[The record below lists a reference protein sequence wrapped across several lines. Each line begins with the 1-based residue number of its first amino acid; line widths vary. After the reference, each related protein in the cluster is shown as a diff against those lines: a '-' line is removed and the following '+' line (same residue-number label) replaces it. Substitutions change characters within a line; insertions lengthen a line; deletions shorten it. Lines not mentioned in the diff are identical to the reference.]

1 VSAWRGRGTFT
12 LASGELEL
20 PGGTIVGA
28 KTAESKALAV
38 DVYTKTADG
47 VYAVD
52 SRQRIVYWNSSAQQI
67 MGWRPDEVVG
77 KHCYEV
83 ISGGDYEGQR
93 FCRRNCPI
101 ITAAR
106 RAKPVGNYD
115 VLSRRKDSSSLW
127 LNISIILPPEG
138 SRNGICAVH
147 VFRDVSERRRSEQ
160 LAQTTLETV
169 ARFSTGEGGQVE
181 TKPYPPPGPPL
192 TQREVE
198 VLRLLASGVPTE
210 DIATTLGVSRSTARN
225 HIESILAKLGVHSRL
240 QAVVYASRHRLI

>member
-1 VSAWRGRGTFT
+1 
-12 LASGELEL
+12 
-20 PGGTIVGA
+20 VGA
-28 KTAESKALAV
+28 RTAESRTLPPDIYAR
-38 DVYTKTADG
+38 TADG

-52 SRQRIVYWNSSAQQI
+52 SRQRIVYWSPAAQQI
-67 MGWRPDEVVG
+67 LGWRPNEVVG
-77 KHCYEV
+77 QHCYDV
-83 ISGGDYEGQR
+83 ISGGDYESQP

-106 RAKPVGNYD
+106 KAKPVGNYD
-115 VLSRRKDSSSLW
+115 LFSHRKNGSPVW
-127 LNISIILPPEG
+127 LNVSIILPPEG
-138 SRNGICAVH
+138 GHNGICAVH

-169 ARFSTGEGGQVE
+169 ARFSAGEEGQVE

-210 DIATTLGVSRSTARN
+210 DIAAALGVSRSTARN

>member
-1 VSAWRGRGTFT
+1 MGRGTFT
-12 LASGELEL
+12 LASGELESL
-20 PGGTIVGA
+20 LGGTIVGA
-28 KTAESKALAV
+28 KTAEGKALPV
-38 DVYTKTADG
+38 DVYAKTADG

-52 SRQRIVYWNSSAQQI
+52 SRQRIVYWNPSAQQI
-67 MGWRPDEVVG
+67 LGWKPDEAVG
-77 KHCYEV
+77 KHCYDV
-83 ISGGDYEGQR
+83 IAGGDYEGQR
-93 FCRRNCPI
+93 FCRRNCPT

-115 VLSRRKDSSSLW
+115 VLSSRKDGSPVW
-127 LNISIILPPEG
+127 LNVSIILPPEG
-138 SRNGICAVH
+138 GRNGICAVH

-160 LAQTTLETV
+160 LAQITMETV
-169 ARFSTGEGGQVE
+169 ARFSAGEEGQVE

-240 QAVVYASRHRLI
+240 QAVVYASQHGLI

>member
-1 VSAWRGRGTFT
+1 M
-12 LASGELEL
+12 
-20 PGGTIVGA
+20 GA
-28 KTAESKALAV
+28 RTAESRALPV
-38 DVYTKTADG
+38 DIYAKTADG

-52 SRQRIVYWNSSAQQI
+52 SRQRIVYWSPTAQQI
-67 MGWRPDEVVG
+67 LGWKPDEVVG
-77 KHCYEV
+77 QHCYEV
-83 ISGGDYEGQR
+83 IAGGDYEGQR

-101 ITAAR
+101 VTAAR
-106 RAKPVGNYD
+106 KAKFVGNYD
-115 VLSRRKDSSSLW
+115 LLSHRKDGSPIW
-127 LNISIILPPEG
+127 LNVSIILPPESG
-138 SRNGICAVH
+138 RNATSAVH

-169 ARFSTGEGGQVE
+169 ARFSAGTEGQVE
-181 TKPYPPPGPPL
+181 TRPYPPPGPAL
-192 TQREVE
+192 TQRELE